1 MLAKLAPDEVEVPLI
16 NAERQKVNL
25 YMSTPQQAIKKLWS
39 IKATGNDSV
48 LELRAIKGS
57 EIISKLFKGPKY
69 RSVAELKLAFE
80 NEALRLNADGYNVYY
95 VMNPI
100 REDFE
105 RGSVKD
111 KDIECRDLLLID
123 IDKVGHKGE
132 SSNDVELEAARLLSE
147 QIADYLESEGWD
159 KPIRM
164 MSGNGYHLYYV
175 LNELL
180 NDEVN
185 KSLVEGTLHEFANK
199 FNNDI
204 VAVDTVVFNA
214 SRITKVPGTI
224 ARKGPKTAERPHRMA
239 VVL

>member
-1 MLAKLAPDEVEVPLI
+1 MA
-16 NAERQKVNL
+16 
-25 YMSTPQQAIKKLWS
+25 TQAQEIKKIWR
-39 IKATGNDSV
+39 IKATGDGSV

-80 NEALRLNADGYNVYY
+80 NEAIRLNTAGYNVYY

-100 REDFE
+100 RQDFE
-105 RGSVKD
+105 SGSVKD

-132 SSNDVELEAARLLSE
+132 SSTDEELEAARLLSE
-147 QIADYLESEGWD
+147 QITDYLDSEGWD

-164 MSGNGYHLYYV
+164 LSGNGYHLYYI
-175 LNELL
+175 LDELP
-180 NDEVN
+180 NDE
-185 KSLVEGTLHEFANK
+185 KTKALVEGTLHELANR

-204 VAVDTVVFNA
+204 VAVDTVVYNA

-224 ARKGPKTAERPHRMA
+224 ARKGENTAERPHRMA

>member
-1 MLAKLAPDEVEVPLI
+1 MATQAKEI
-16 NAERQKVNL
+16 NKIWR
-25 YMSTPQQAIKKLWS
+25 
-39 IKATGNDSV
+39 IKALGPLSI
-48 LELRAIKGS
+48 LELRAIHATKKP
-57 EIISKLFKGPKY
+57 ISKLLKGENFA
-69 RSVAELKLAFE
+69 STDVLKLAFE
-80 NEALRLNADGYNVYY
+80 NEALRLNAAGYNVYF

-100 REDFE
+100 RQDFE
-105 RGSVKD
+105 SGSVKD
-111 KDIECRDLLLID
+111 KDIVYRDLLLID

-132 SSNDVELEAARLLSE
+132 SSTDRELDAARLMSE
-147 QIADYLESEGWD
+147 QITDYLKSEGWD

-175 LNELL
+175 LNELP

-185 KSLVEGTLHEFANK
+185 KSLVEGALQELANK

-224 ARKGPKTAERPHRMA
+224 ARKGPNTAERPHRMA